1 MRPQGPGVVV
11 ATALCRRA
19 AEEQRHRSAS
29 TQRGGYN
36 ALSVTPKALPA
47 AAGSAK
53 FIADQSRYGDGRGRG
68 VGRCRGIGFG
78 RGVGVGRTVA
88 VGVAVGVGD
97 GVGVG
102 VGVIGGVG
110 VGDASDKDG
119 AAT

>member
-1 MRPQGPGVVV
+1 MRLQRRGVVV

-19 AEEQRHRSAS
+19 AEEQRHGSAS

-36 ALSVTPKALPA
+36 ALHAT
-47 AAGSAK
+47 AGSAK
-53 FIADQSRYGDGRGRG
+53 FIAGQFRYGDGRGRG
-68 VGRCRGIGFG
+68 VGRSRGIGFG

-88 VGVAVGVGD
+88 VGVAVGVAD